1 MIISIVYLV
10 ISLILEVVMSNFFS
24 STLTSISLFS
34 TIYTIIGLAIL
45 YPYFNNDK
53 KYYLLVVLCG
63 IIFDMVYTSTFMFNL
78 VLFFIIGMLIKILYN
93 VFPENIFMSNLISF
107 ISILVY
113 HLLCFILLN
122 LFSSVSYDFMIL
134 VNIILG
140 SIIMTIIYTT
150 ISYYIIKFI
159 FNRFGIKYIK

>member
-10 ISLILEVVMSNFFS
+10 ISLVLEVIMSNYFS
-24 STLTSISLFS
+24 STLTNVSLFS
-34 TIYTIIGLAIL
+34 TIYTIVGLAIL

-53 KYYLLVVLCG
+53 KYYLLVVFCG

-78 VLFFIIGMLIKILYN
+78 IVFFIVGILIKILYN

-107 ISILVY
+107 ISILIY
-113 HLLCFILLN
+113 HLICFILLN
-122 LFSSVSYDFMIL
+122 IFSGVSYDFMIL

-150 ISYYIIKFI
+150 ISYFIIKFI
-159 FNRFGIKYIK
+159 FNKFGIKYVK